1 MSIFNE
7 IGLAIGKGTEG
18 IGAKAKVIRESSK
31 LNSMVIE
38 EEKKLANYYQ
48 NIGQIYADIHKTDY
62 EPQFAELMELINEAR
77 RNLVTYKR
85 HAEELKQVRYCE
97 TCGAQ
102 IMGDSQFCSSC
113 GSRVGMN
120 VITSP
125 NTFNDTMPKLQ
136 CQACG
141 AILDADSKF
150 CERCGKPVKIVVSEP
165 EPVFSAVHE
174 EKMRDMPEP
183 EQEPV
188 NIELSKEKIP
198 EVTESNKCPHCG
210 AELEEDSVFCGEC
223 GNRI

>member
-48 NIGQIYADIHKTDY
+48 NVGQIYADIHKTDY
-62 EPQFAELMELINEAR
+62 EPQFTELMELINEAR
-77 RNLVTYKR
+77 RNLVAYKR
-85 HAEELKQVRYCE
+85 QAEELKQVRYCE

-102 IMGDSQFCSSC
+102 IIGDSQFCSSC
-113 GSRVGMN
+113 GSRVAMN
-120 VITSP
+120 ITPFP
-125 NTFNDTMPKLQ
+125 NTFNDTMSKLQ

-150 CERCGKPVKIVVSEP
+150 CERCGRPVKIAIPEP
-165 EPVFSAVHE
+165 KPVFSEVHE
-174 EKMRDMPEP
+174 EEMSNVPEM
-183 EQEPV
+183 EQKPV
-188 NIELSKEKIP
+188 NIEFSEEKIP
-198 EVTESNKCPHCG
+198 EMPRSNKCPNCG
-210 AELEEDSVFCGEC
+210 TELEEGSAFCGEC